1 MKLLAF
7 AAVGV
12 LCAASLIAAPPARAN
27 VFCPATVDA
36 VENLGQLGRG
46 NTYGVLLNFDP
57 GDTASVRLRVDSAT
71 TRYAVDFNDIPPIG
85 SGSVRM
91 RRYFVMPNGERVVA
105 AWVESTG
112 TGPDART
119 ECPITNPYQADA
131 PPPSEPR
138 LAREI
143 AEARRQLRDTFSTRT
158 VTATPQSF
166 GRTEARTCTQA
177 YAPPRA
183 ILAVPAD
190 VPPEARAVKATG
202 TVIVRVDLDET
213 STVLDGSVA
222 RSSGFA
228 PLDRA
233 ALAAALK
240 SSYRT
245 ETFACRSIA
254 SSYQFAVTF
263 SAASYA
269 NPGPVP
275 SPAPT

>member
-7 AAVGV
+7 GAAGV
-12 LCAASLIAAPPARAN
+12 LFATSLAAAPPARAN
-27 VFCPATVDA
+27 TFCPATVDA

-46 NTYGVLLNFDP
+46 NTYGVLLDFDP
-57 GDTASVRLRVDSAT
+57 GDTASVRLRVDSTA
-71 TRYAVDFNDIPPIG
+71 TRYAVDFNDIGAIG
-85 SGSVRM
+85 ATPLRT
-91 RRYFVMPNGERVVA
+91 RRYFVLPAGERVVA

-112 TGPDART
+112 SGPDSRT
-119 ECPITNPYQADA
+119 QCPLTSPYQFDA
-131 PPPSEPR
+131 PPPTDPR
-138 LAREI
+138 LAREL
-143 AEARRQLRDTFSTRT
+143 ETDRRALRDNFSTRT

-166 GRTEARTCTQA
+166 GPAEARTCTQP

-183 ILAVPAD
+183 ILAVPAE
-190 VPPEARAVKATG
+190 VPPEAKAVKASG

-213 STVLDGSVA
+213 STVIAGVIV

-233 ALAAALK
+233 ALSAALK

-254 SSYQFAVTF
+254 STYQFAVTF
-263 SAASYA
+263 S
-269 NPGPVP
+269 G
-275 SPAPT
+275 T